1 MTTSIIKMGV
11 NPAREDEVDDDDD
24 DAVPNGDGEESWT
37 TPAAPFGWAF

>member
-1 MTTSIIKMGV
+1 MTSIIKMGV

-24 DAVPNGDGEESWT
+24 ALPNGDGEESWT